1 MDIIVNKVFDT
12 LKIDS
17 PYLNNERKSKLN
29 DMKKHQFKPFDKVL
43 VRDSNS
49 GLWRVNFYSHRDNI
63 GNHVCISGVWTY
75 CIPYNE
81 QTAHLVGTNK
91 PYEEPEPKVW
101 RVTNPSVSFD
111 ETYTEKELSNF
122 IKTAVIDNKN
132 ITNFHVMY
140 INPDN

>member
-29 DMKKHQFKPFDKVL
+29 DMKKHQFKPSDKVL

-49 GLWRVNFYSHRDNI
+49 GLWRVNFYSHRDYI

-81 QTAHLVGTNK
+81 QTAHLIGTNK
-91 PYEEPEPKVW
+91 PYEEPEPKTFIVSW
-101 RVTNPSVSFD
+101 PTSNGQHRV
-111 ETYTEKELSNF
+111 EYTDKEFENF
-122 IKTAVIDNKN
+122 IKTAVLHSKDIQ
-132 ITNFHVMY
+132 NFTVCKTC
-140 INPDN
+140 